1 MSEKRKAVVVGAGI
15 GGLAMGIR
23 LQALG
28 FQTTIV
34 EALDGPGG
42 RAAVRRE
49 GGFTFDMGPTVITV
63 PAFIEELFAQQV
75 GHPGLSAPDFPLKQG
90 GTATSQYCRIV
101 PVTPYYRIAFDD
113 GTVFDY
119 DGDEAGTRRRIA
131 ELAPADLDGYDRFQ
145 RDAKAIFDRGFLEL
159 GHTHFGD
166 IRSMIR
172 VAPDLLRLDALRTL
186 FGFASKY
193 FRTDKMRQIFSF
205 ETLLI
210 GGSPLRVPS
219 IYAMIHFVEKTW
231 GVHYVMGGTG
241 ALVQGFVK
249 KFEQLGGHVR
259 YGSPVDRILVAAE
272 SGGPTTRRRTT
283 RTTGVRLQSGDALA
297 ADLVVSNAD
306 YVHTYRDLLAPS
318 ERGVIES
325 LRMKTARQ
333 SMSLVVIY
341 FGFRARPED
350 GARLRHHNVILGPR
364 YEELLRD
371 IFDRKT
377 LADDFSQYL
386 HLPTLTDPSLAPP
399 GMHAAYTLVPV
410 PNNASGIDWSTH
422 GPRLVD
428 KVLGFLEARGYIP
441 DLAARLV
448 TKSFVTPEYFQKT
461 LRSDLGNAFGL
472 EPVLTQS
479 AAFRPHNRATAIDG
493 LYLVGANA
501 QPGAGTPSV
510 MMSAKM
516 TARLVAADFGIGES

>member
-1 MSEKRKAVVVGAGI
+1 
-15 GGLAMGIR
+15 MGIR

-28 FQTTIV
+28 FATTIV

-49 GGFTFDMGPTVITV
+49 GGFIFDMGPTVITV
-63 PAFIEELFAQQV
+63 PAFTEELFAQEV
-75 GHPGLSAPDFPLKQG
+75 GRPSLDLPDFPSDPGAK
-90 GTATSQYCRIV
+90 ATERYCRIV
-101 PVTPYYRIAFDD
+101 PVAPFYRIAFDD
-113 GTVFDY
+113 GTTFDY
-119 DGDEAGTRRRIA
+119 DGDEASARRQIA
-131 ELAPADLDGYDRFQ
+131 ELAPEDLEGYDRFQ
-145 RDAKAIFDRGFLEL
+145 RDAKAIFERGFLEL
-159 GHTHFGD
+159 GYTYFGD

-210 GGSPLRVPS
+210 GGSPLRVPA

-231 GVHYVMGGTG
+231 GVHYVVGGTG
-241 ALVQGFVK
+241 ALVQAFVK
-249 KFEQLGGHVR
+249 KFEQLGGFVR
-259 YGSPVDRILVAAE
+259 YSSPVARILVASD
-272 SGGPTTRRRTT
+272 SGGPTKRRRRT
-283 RTTGVRLQSGDALA
+283 RATGIKLEGGDVIA

-306 YVHTYRDLLAPS
+306 YGHTFSKLLTAS

-333 SMSLVVIY
+333 SMSLVVVY

-350 GARLRHHNVILGPR
+350 AMRLRHHNVILGPR
-364 YEELLRD
+364 YEELLSD
-371 IFDRKT
+371 IFDRKV
-377 LADDFSQYL
+377 LASDFSQYL
-386 HLPTLTDPSLAPP
+386 HLPTMTDPSLAPP
-399 GMHAAYTLVPV
+399 GMHAAYTLIPV
-410 PNNASGIDWSTH
+410 PNNASGIDWQTQ
-422 GPRLVD
+422 GPLLVD
-428 KVLGFLEARGYIP
+428 KVLSFLETRGYIP
-441 DLAARLV
+441 DLSTRLV
-448 TKSFVTPEYFQKT
+448 TKSHVTPEYFENT
-461 LRSDLGNAFGL
+461 LRSGLGNAFGL

-479 AAFRPHNRATAIDG
+479 AAFRPHNRASKIDG

-516 TARLVAADFGIGES
+516 TARLVAADFGINLG